1 MRPAKV
7 AVVGDATSVMAFGS
21 LGFAVFAVEAP
32 AQARG
37 LWPRLG
43 GGEYGVV
50 LLTEEIFEATADLVR
65 AGRDAPLPAVT
76 VIPGAWTE
84 GGAAQARLDAAI
96 ERALGTK
103 AYAREQDG

>member
-1 MRPAKV
+1 MSPAKV
-7 AVVGDATSVMAFGS
+7 AVVGDATSVIAFGP

-32 AQARG
+32 ALARG
-37 LWPRLG
+37 LWPMLS

-50 LLTEEIFEATADLVR
+50 LLTEEVFEATADLVR
-65 AGRDAPLPAVT
+65 AGRDAPIPAVT
-76 VIPGAWTE
+76 VIPGAWTA

-103 AYAREQDG
+103 AHVRE